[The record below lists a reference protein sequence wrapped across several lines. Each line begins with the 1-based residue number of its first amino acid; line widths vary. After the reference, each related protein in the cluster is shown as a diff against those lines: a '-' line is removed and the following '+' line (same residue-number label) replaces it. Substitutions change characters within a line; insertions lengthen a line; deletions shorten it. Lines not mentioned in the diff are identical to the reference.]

1 MAPGR
6 TIEKKGDTGVQDK
19 DGKTAQG
26 GSMTRQQAEQEME
39 QLRKVFPSVR
49 MLTAEQVQAGEA
61 VGDAARQALEEKTTH
76 SRMEY
81 RGQELYEV
89 TALFAQ
95 VEGTPCVLEL
105 ERRLDRIML
114 LDPEESEQLFNN
126 LAEYRGKLYRDAVTG
141 AYNERYYQEK
151 YRSRILTAGVAVL
164 RVDDFKAANDVYGR
178 YAGNSVLETV
188 AGVLRRNLGEKD
200 RLIRRGEDRLLLLLP
215 EVGQSDFGQKLEHL
229 RLQLAAAGVPGY
241 SHLHISVSIGGV
253 WIRDGEVSAAVE
265 HAERLATYAQ
275 MQKNTVITE
284 QQPERTAAAPV
295 HRRQSVL
302 IVDDSELNRKML
314 GQMLGS
320 RFDIAE
326 AASGEACLQLLE
338 QNATGISI
346 VLLDIH
352 MPGIDGFTVL
362 EEMNQKNLLEQI
374 PVIMISSEDT
384 VDAVRR
390 AFDLGASDYISRPF
404 DAKVVYQRI
413 INTIQLYAKQRRLS
427 AMAADLAF
435 EKERASRMMIGI
447 LSQVVEKRNGESRDH
462 VQRVAQLTSMLLA
475 GLAQK
480 TDRYP
485 RTREMRRT
493 IATAA
498 ALHDIGKMEICED
511 LLHKEG
517 PLTEAER
524 RTLQSHTLL
533 GAQMLEEQPECR
545 DDAFAR
551 TAYNICRWHHER
563 YDGGGYPDGLQGE
576 QIPIEAQ
583 VVGLADVY
591 ERLVSRP
598 VDGHARTHSEVVQ
611 MICTGVCGAFNPLL
625 LDCLQDMEVEIARA
639 MQDTP
644 EET

>member
-19 DGKTAQG
+19 DEKMAQG

-114 LDPEESEQLFNN
+114 LDPEESEQLFNT

-295 HRRQSVL
+295 HRRQSVR

-485 RTREMRRT
+485 LTREMRRT

-598 VDGHARTHSEVVQ
+598 VTA
-611 MICTGVCGAFNPLL
+611 
-625 LDCLQDMEVEIARA
+625 
-639 MQDTP
+639 TP
-644 EET
+644 VPTAKWCR

>member
-1 MAPGR
+1 M
-6 TIEKKGDTGVQDK
+6 QDK
-19 DGKTAQG
+19 DEKTAQG

-151 YRSRILTAGVAVL
+151 YRSRILTVGVAVL

-485 RTREMRRT
+485 LTREMRRT

>member
-1 MAPGR
+1 M
-6 TIEKKGDTGVQDK
+6 QNK
-19 DGKTAQG
+19 DEKTAQG

-49 MLTAEQVQAGEA
+49 LLTAEQVQAGEA

-151 YRSRILTAGVAVL
+151 SRSRILTAGVAVL

-480 TDRYP
+480 TDCYP
-485 RTREMRRT
+485 LTREMRRT

-625 LDCLQDMEVEIARA
+625 LDCLQDMEAEIARA

>member
-1 MAPGR
+1 M
-6 TIEKKGDTGVQDK
+6 QDK
-19 DGKTAQG
+19 DEKTAQG

-61 VGDAARQALEEKTTH
+61 LGDAARQALEEKTTH

-105 ERRLDRIML
+105 ERRLDRVML

-178 YAGNSVLETV
+178 CAGNSVLETV

-253 WIRDGEVSAAVE
+253 WIQDGEVSAAVE

-485 RTREMRRT
+485 LTREMRRT

-598 VDGHARTHSEVVQ
+598 VDGRARTHSEVVQ

-625 LDCLQDMEVEIARA
+625 LDCLQDMEAEIARA

>member
-1 MAPGR
+1 M
-6 TIEKKGDTGVQDK
+6 QNK
-19 DGKTAQG
+19 DEKTAQG

-352 MPGIDGFTVL
+352 MPGINGFTVL

-485 RTREMRRT
+485 LTREMRRT

>member
-1 MAPGR
+1 M
-6 TIEKKGDTGVQDK
+6 QDK
-19 DGKTAQG
+19 DEKTAQG
-26 GSMTRQQAEQEME
+26 GAMTRQQAEQEME

-61 VGDAARQALEEKTTH
+61 LGDAARQALEEKTTH

-485 RTREMRRT
+485 LTREMRRT

-625 LDCLQDMEVEIARA
+625 LDCLQDMESEIARA

>member
-1 MAPGR
+1 M
-6 TIEKKGDTGVQDK
+6 QNK
-19 DGKTAQG
+19 DEKTAQG
-26 GSMTRQQAEQEME
+26 GAMTRQQAEQEME

-485 RTREMRRT
+485 LTREMRRT

-524 RTLQSHTLL
+524 HTLQSHTLL

-625 LDCLQDMEVEIARA
+625 LDCLQDMEAEIARA

>member
-1 MAPGR
+1 M
-6 TIEKKGDTGVQDK
+6 QDK

-284 QQPERTAAAPV
+284 QQPERPSAAPV

-485 RTREMRRT
+485 LTREMRRT

>member
-1 MAPGR
+1 M
-6 TIEKKGDTGVQDK
+6 QDK
-19 DGKTAQG
+19 DEKMAQG

-126 LAEYRGKLYRDAVTG
+126 LTEYRGKLYRDAVTG

-485 RTREMRRT
+485 LTREMRRT

-625 LDCLQDMEVEIARA
+625 LDCLQDMEAEIARA

>member
-1 MAPGR
+1 M
-6 TIEKKGDTGVQDK
+6 QNK
-19 DGKTAQG
+19 DEKTAQG

-126 LAEYRGKLYRDAVTG
+126 LAGYRGKLYRDAVTG

-200 RLIRRGEDRLLLLLP
+200 RLIRRGEDRLLLLLS

-485 RTREMRRT
+485 LTREMRRT

>member
-1 MAPGR
+1 M
-6 TIEKKGDTGVQDK
+6 QDK
-19 DGKTAQG
+19 DEKTAQG

-447 LSQVVEKRNGESRDH
+447 LSQVVEKRNGESRNH

-485 RTREMRRT
+485 LTREMRRT

>member
-1 MAPGR
+1 M
-6 TIEKKGDTGVQDK
+6 QDK
-19 DGKTAQG
+19 DEKTAQG
-26 GSMTRQQAEQEME
+26 GAMTRQQAEQEME

-61 VGDAARQALEEKTTH
+61 LGDAARQALEEKTTH

-105 ERRLDRIML
+105 ERRLDRVML

-178 YAGNSVLETV
+178 CAGNSVLETV

-253 WIRDGEVSAAVE
+253 WIQDGEVSAAVE

-485 RTREMRRT
+485 LTREMRRT

-598 VDGHARTHSEVVQ
+598 VDGRARTHSEVVQ

-625 LDCLQDMEVEIARA
+625 LDCLQDMEAEIARA

>member
-1 MAPGR
+1 M
-6 TIEKKGDTGVQDK
+6 QDK
-19 DGKTAQG
+19 DEKTAQG

-105 ERRLDRIML
+105 ERRLDRVML

-141 AYNERYYQEK
+141 AYNECYYQEK

-178 YAGNSVLETV
+178 CAGNSVLETV

-485 RTREMRRT
+485 LTREMRRT

>member
-1 MAPGR
+1 M
-6 TIEKKGDTGVQDK
+6 QNK
-19 DGKTAQG
+19 DEKTAQG

-275 MQKNTVITE
+275 MQKNTVITA

-485 RTREMRRT
+485 LTREMRRT

>member
-1 MAPGR
+1 M
-6 TIEKKGDTGVQDK
+6 QDK

-114 LDPEESEQLFNN
+114 LAPEESEQLFNN

-485 RTREMRRT
+485 LTREMRRT

>member
-1 MAPGR
+1 M
-6 TIEKKGDTGVQDK
+6 QDK
-19 DGKTAQG
+19 DEKTAQG

-61 VGDAARQALEEKTTH
+61 VGDAARQALAEKTTH

-485 RTREMRRT
+485 LTREMRRT

-625 LDCLQDMEVEIARA
+625 LDCLQDMEAEIARA

>member
-1 MAPGR
+1 M
-6 TIEKKGDTGVQDK
+6 QDK
-19 DGKTAQG
+19 DEKTAQG
-26 GSMTRQQAEQEME
+26 GAMTRQQAEQEME

-61 VGDAARQALEEKTTH
+61 LGDAARQALEEKTTH

-164 RVDDFKAANDVYGR
+164 RVDDFKAANDVYGH

-485 RTREMRRT
+485 LTREMRRT

-598 VDGHARTHSEVVQ
+598 VDGRARTHSEVVQ

>member
-1 MAPGR
+1 M
-6 TIEKKGDTGVQDK
+6 QDK
-19 DGKTAQG
+19 DEKTAQG

-61 VGDAARQALEEKTTH
+61 LGDAARQALEEKTTH

-485 RTREMRRT
+485 LTREMRRT

-511 LLHKEG
+511 LLHKKG

>member
-1 MAPGR
+1 M
-6 TIEKKGDTGVQDK
+6 QDK
-19 DGKTAQG
+19 DEKTAQG
-26 GSMTRQQAEQEME
+26 GAMTRQQAEQEME

-61 VGDAARQALEEKTTH
+61 LGDAARQALEEKTTH

-178 YAGNSVLETV
+178 CAGNSVLETV

-253 WIRDGEVSAAVE
+253 WIQDGEVSAAVE

-485 RTREMRRT
+485 LTREMRRT

-625 LDCLQDMEVEIARA
+625 LDCLQDMEAEIARA
-639 MQDTP
+639 MQDTL

>member
-19 DGKTAQG
+19 DEKTAQG

-485 RTREMRRT
+485 LTREMRRT

-625 LDCLQDMEVEIARA
+625 LDCLQDMEAEIARA

>member
-1 MAPGR
+1 M
-6 TIEKKGDTGVQDK
+6 QDK

-141 AYNERYYQEK
+141 AYNERYYQKK

-485 RTREMRRT
+485 LTREMRRT

-625 LDCLQDMEVEIARA
+625 LDCLQDMEAEIARA

>member
-1 MAPGR
+1 M
-6 TIEKKGDTGVQDK
+6 QNK
-19 DGKTAQG
+19 DEKTAQG

-81 RGQELYEV
+81 RGQELYEA

-485 RTREMRRT
+485 LTREMRRT

-625 LDCLQDMEVEIARA
+625 LDCLQDMEAEIARA

>member
-1 MAPGR
+1 M
-6 TIEKKGDTGVQDK
+6 QDK
-19 DGKTAQG
+19 DEKTAQG
-26 GSMTRQQAEQEME
+26 GAMTRQQAEQEME

-105 ERRLDRIML
+105 ERRLDRVML

-485 RTREMRRT
+485 LTREMRRT

-591 ERLVSRP
+591 ERLVSRQ

-625 LDCLQDMEVEIARA
+625 LDCLQDMEAEIARA

>member
-1 MAPGR
+1 MTLGR

-19 DGKTAQG
+19 DEKTAQG

-485 RTREMRRT
+485 LTREMRRT

-511 LLHKEG
+511 LLHKKG

-625 LDCLQDMEVEIARA
+625 LDCLQDMEAEIARA

>member
-1 MAPGR
+1 M
-6 TIEKKGDTGVQDK
+6 QDK

-126 LAEYRGKLYRDAVTG
+126 LAGYRGKLYRDAVTG

-485 RTREMRRT
+485 LTREMRRT

-625 LDCLQDMEVEIARA
+625 LDCLQDMEAEIARA